1 MSAFAIADFTVTD
14 PDLMKAY
21 AEKAGP
27 TLGAFGGQA
36 RVIGGDFEV
45 VEGDWK
51 PSRIVVLE
59 FPSMEKLK
67 GWYNSPE
74 YQEILPMRLKA
85 SHGAFV
91 FVEGA

>member
-1 MSAFAIADFTVTD
+1 MAAYAIADFTVTD

-27 TLGAFGGQA
+27 TVESFGGKA
-36 RVIGGDFEV
+36 IVVGGAVEVI
-45 VEGDWK
+45 EGDWK
-51 PSRIVVLE
+51 PNRVVVLE

-67 GWYNSPE
+67 GWYDSPE

-85 SHGAFV
+85 SSGAFI
-91 FVEGA
+91 FVEGL